1 MSENPQSLAE
11 CAIEYARRGIPVLP
25 LSGKLP
31 RISKR
36 AGGSGVHD
44 ATTNLDQI
52 RAWWRRWPHAN
63 IGLRCGV
70 RFDVID
76 VDGPQGR
83 RSLERFLDEHA
94 QVPIG
99 GPRVLTGSGGWHL
112 YVIPTG
118 LPDRIG
124 VLDHVDYR
132 AADRYV
138 VAPPS
143 RHPETGGLYTWVPG
157 RGIDTPLGHVPAALL
172 ERLAP
177 RQVEPAAPTPTVQPT
192 TTGHPYGQQALA
204 DEVAAVAAAAKGHRN
219 HQLWRSARSLYHL
232 VAGGVLDKTEVDRAL
247 HDAAAR
253 CGLLQE
259 EPRATERTPL
269 RSSPPRA
276 RQSLAASPVSASRRS
291 GSTAVARRSAAR
303 GRCLRGSWPG

>member
-1 MSENPQSLAE
+1 MTDTPQSLADW
-11 CAIEYARRGIPVLP
+11 AMEYARRGIPVLP

-31 RISKR
+31 RIPKR
-36 AGGSGVHD
+36 AGGNGVHD
-44 ATTNLDQI
+44 ATTELDRV
-52 RAWWRRWPHAN
+52 RAWWRRWPNAN

-76 VDGPQGR
+76 VDGPAGR
-83 RSLERFLDEHA
+83 RSLERFLAEHA
-94 QVPIG
+94 HTPIG

-112 YVIPTG
+112 YVAPTR

-157 RGIDTPLGHVPAALL
+157 RSIDTPLGHVPAALL

-177 RQVEPAAPTPTVQPT
+177 PRVEPATPTPTVRPAER
-192 TTGHPYGQQALA
+192 GHPYGSRALA
-204 DEVAAVAAAAKGHRN
+204 EETAAIATAPKGRRN
-219 HQLWRSARSLYHL
+219 HQLWRSARSLYQL
-232 VAGGVLDKTEVDRAL
+232 VAGGVLDETEVERAL
-247 HDAAAR
+247 HDAAMQ

-259 EPRATERTPL
+259 EPRATERTL
-269 RSSPPRA
+269 QSA
-276 RQSLAASPVSASRRS
+276 RQIGMSQPRGIPLPSNRHPTLPELATPPSPDHSIIDDQ
-291 GSTAVARRSAAR
+291 
-303 GRCLRGSWPG
+303 